1 MPTHSFFITGTDT
14 DVGKTIITCGLMA
27 AFKQAGYSVLG
38 HKPISAGCATVIAQG
53 QASLRNEDAVAMQA
67 LASLDIPYEQVNPIA
82 FTPAIAPHIAAEQA
96 QQSIDTTLLDE
107 NLTTLQTHNA
117 DVLMVEGAGGW
128 LLPIS
133 QTQTLAPW
141 VAQHKLPVIM
151 VVAMRLGCLNHA
163 LLTAQAISASGCEIV
178 GWVANSFSE
187 QPFAEANITTLTT
200 MLQAPLLGVVPRID
214 MGEDAALTAP
224 ETTQKQAE
232 HVAEHLDISLLSLGE
247 NVT

>member
-14 DVGKTIITCGLMA
+14 DVGKTVITCGLMA

-38 HKPISAGCATVIAQG
+38 HKPISAGCVTVIAQG

-67 LASLDIPYEQVNPIA
+67 LASKDIPYEQVNPIA

-96 QQSIDTTLLDE
+96 QQDIDTALLDE

-128 LLPIS
+128 LLPIN

-187 QPFAEANITTLTT
+187 QPFAEANIATLKT
-200 MLQAPLLGVVPRID
+200 MLQAPLLGVVPNIEV
-214 MGEDAALTAP
+214 GENAELSTY
-224 ETTQKQAE
+224 TKTQKQAE
-232 HVAEHLDISLLSLGE
+232 QVAECLDISLLSLG
-247 NVT
+247 